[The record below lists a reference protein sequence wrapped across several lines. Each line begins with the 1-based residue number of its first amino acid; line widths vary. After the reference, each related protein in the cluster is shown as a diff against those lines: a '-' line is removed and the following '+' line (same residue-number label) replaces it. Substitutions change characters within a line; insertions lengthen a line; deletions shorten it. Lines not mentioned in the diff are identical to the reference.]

1 MIPIN
6 YHHLYY
12 FWITAKAGRI
22 GAAARELY
30 LAQPTLSLQ
39 LKQLELTLGNQL
51 LVRSRKGVKLTP
63 EGRIA
68 FEYCERIFSQ
78 GAELVSSLK
87 PGQALTPASLRL
99 GVTGPISHHI
109 VLRILDHA
117 YSIDRQVRVSILG
130 GPFSNLREQLQNHK
144 LDLVVSGADF
154 SSQMGVEFRSRL
166 AGSIPIHF
174 VAIPRL
180 KAQVVRFPTDLSR
193 IPVLLMAPDNPVR
206 KDVDM
211 FLCRHRTTVSVAAEI
226 EDSELMRFLA
236 LRGHG
241 VAAMDA
247 LTVRDDLKLGR
258 LSRLHRKDVGIR
270 QNVWLVCGRHPKPN
284 PVLRRIIQS
293 LMEKFVIRIPV
304 PGGAA

>member
-22 GAAARELY
+22 GAASRELY

-39 LKQLELTLGNQL
+39 LQQLERTLRKKL

-68 FEYCERIFSQ
+68 FDYCERIFSQ
-78 GAELVSSLK
+78 GAELISALQ

-109 VLRILDHA
+109 VLQILDHT
-117 YSIDRQVRVSILG
+117 YGINRQVRVSILG
-130 GPFSNLREQLQNHK
+130 GPFNSLREQLENHR
-144 LDLVVSGADF
+144 LDLVVSSADF

-166 AGSIPIHF
+166 AGSIPIYF

-180 KAQVVRFPTDLSR
+180 KAQVARFPMDLSK
-193 IPVLLMAPDNPVR
+193 IPILLMAPDNPVR
-206 KDVDM
+206 KDVDLL
-211 FLCRHRTTVSVAAEI
+211 LCRHKTSVSVGTET
-226 EDSELMRFLA
+226 EDSELIRFLA

-247 LTVRDDLKLGR
+247 LTIRDDLKLGR
-258 LSRLHRKDVGIR
+258 LMRLHRKDVDIK
-270 QNVWLVCGRHPKPN
+270 QNIWFICGRHPKPN

-293 LMEKFVIRIPV
+293 LMGKFTIQV
-304 PGGAA
+304 

>member
-1 MIPIN
+1 MIPVN

-22 GAAARELY
+22 GAAGRQLY

-39 LKQLELTLGNQL
+39 LKQLERNLGNKL

-78 GAELVSSLK
+78 GAELVSALR
-87 PGQALTPASLRL
+87 PGQALIPASLRL

-109 VLRILDHA
+109 VLQILDHV
-117 YSIDRQVRVSILG
+117 YGIDRQVRVSILG
-130 GPFSNLREQLQNHK
+130 GPFGNLREQLQNHR
-144 LDLVVSGADF
+144 LDLVVSSADF

-174 VAIPRL
+174 VAVPKL
-180 KAQVVRFPTDLSR
+180 KAQVVRFPTDLSK
-193 IPVLLMAPDNPVR
+193 IPVLLMSPDNPVR

-211 FLCRHRTTVSVAAEI
+211 FLCRHKTSVSTGTET
-226 EDSELMRFLA
+226 EDSELIRFLA

-247 LTVRDDLKLGR
+247 LTVQDDLKLGR

-284 PVLRRIIQS
+284 QILRRILHS
-293 LMEKFVIRIPV
+293 LMEKFSIR
-304 PGGAA
+304 A